1 MKIVFLLQDTG
12 AVYGAERATIDLAV
26 GLKNTGEINSHIILI
41 EETRCRLGT
50 AFRDALA
57 GRGIEF
63 SAIPCGSAFSL
74 PLALGVRRRLRELK
88 AQVLHTVGYKADV
101 HGFLATMGLNA
112 PKHVATVHGWLFR
125 PDRKERFYRWGDVR
139 VLQHFDAV
147 IALSSHYRYMLL
159 QEGVPAKRLHL
170 IPSGLGQNEI
180 NHPLLSVAGEHGAHG
195 EEKGCSVS
203 SVNSSEAGGK
213 RKIQT
218 RVLATQHESNVF
230 TFGMLGRL
238 SSEKN
243 HTMFIRALD
252 ILKERGMDF
261 RALIAGDGPL
271 RKDVESVILQKGLQ
285 VVVTMPGYMN
295 AMDFFRQIDVLVV
308 CSRIESLP
316 YSVLE
321 AMRSGKPVIAT
332 RVGGLPDLVEDDRT
346 GFLVEL
352 DAIEQLADRMLTL
365 MRNPEKGREMGA
377 AASKRQ
383 AGEFSLDRMVE
394 KHVELYKRLV
404 GGCET

>member
-1 MKIVFLLQDTG
+1 MRIAFLLQDTG

-26 GLKNTGEINSHIILI
+26 GLKNTGVVRPHIMLI
-41 EETRCRLGT
+41 EETRCRLGS
-50 AFRDALA
+50 ALREALA
-57 GRGIEF
+57 GREIEF

-74 PLALGVRRRLRELK
+74 PLVLNIRRRLRELN
-88 AQVLHTVGYKADV
+88 AQVLHAVGYKADV
-101 HGFLATMGLNA
+101 HSFLATKRA
-112 PKHVATVHGWLFR
+112 VEPKRVATVHGWLFR
-125 PDRKERFYRWGDVR
+125 PDRKERFYSWLDARILGR
-139 VLQHFDAV
+139 FDAV

-159 QEGVPAKRLHL
+159 QEGIPAKQLHL
-170 IPSGLGQNEI
+170 IPSGLGNDPKPETR
-180 NHPLLSVAGEHGAHG
+180 NLKPEDGKESCSLPAGAD
-195 EEKGCSVS
+195 
-203 SVNSSEAGGK
+203 
-213 RKIQT
+213 
-218 RVLATQHESNVF
+218 VF
-230 TFGMLGRL
+230 TFGMLGRF

-243 HTMFIRALD
+243 HAMFIRALEL
-252 ILKERGMDF
+252 LKERGMAF

-271 RKDVESVILQKGLQ
+271 RTSIEMDITRKGLQ
-285 VVVTMPGYMN
+285 DVVFMPGYMD

-365 MRNPEKGREMGA
+365 MRDPEKGREMGA

-394 KHVELYKRLV
+394 KHVELYEGLV
-404 GGCET
+404 G

>member
-63 SAIPCGSAFSL
+63 STIPCGSAFSL

-125 PDRKERFYRWGDVR
+125 PDRKERFYRWVDVR

-159 QEGVPAKRLHL
+159 QGGVPAKRLHL
-170 IPSGLGQNEI
+170 IPSGLGNNPKPETRNLKPEI
-180 NHPLLSVAGEHGAHG
+180 GGQ
-195 EEKGCSVS
+195 S
-203 SVNSSEAGGK
+203 SFLPSG
-213 RKIQT
+213 
-218 RVLATQHESNVF
+218 HHVF
-230 TFGMLGRL
+230 TFGMLGRF

-243 HTMFIRALD
+243 HAMFIRALEL
-252 ILKERGMDF
+252 LKERGMDF

-271 RKDVESVILQKGLQ
+271 RKDVESEILKKGLQ
-285 VVVTMPGYMN
+285 DVVIMPGYM
-295 AMDFFRQIDVLVV
+295 AAADFFRQIDVLVV

-321 AMRSGKPVIAT
+321 AMQSGKPVIAT
-332 RVGGLPDLVEDDRT
+332 RVGGLPDLVEDGRT

-352 DAIEQLADRMLTL
+352 DASEQLADRIVTL
-365 MRNPEKGREMGA
+365 MRNPEKGREMGGA
-377 AASKRQ
+377 ARKRQ
-383 AGEFSLDRMVE
+383 ETDFSLDRMVV

-404 GGCET
+404 GGCEA